1 VGLEALA
8 LDGRRAAERKAE
20 HHGKYL
26 SGQA

>member
-1 VGLEALA
+1 MALEALA

-20 HHGKYL
+20 HHGKHL